1 MPIMYN
7 MKRKQEELISL
18 EAEILEAALDLQ
30 AEDVQEFYGYIIAKR
45 MRDRKGARTLTAHG
59 TLYKAL
65 SRMQR
70 LGWLSSRWE
79 DPTIAANEERPIR
92 RLYIITASGLQVLE
106 TYRKKAP
113 STVSLAF
120 QEEGAGL

>member
-18 EAEILEAALDLQ
+18 EAEILEAALELQ
-30 AEDVQEFYGYIIAKR
+30 EEGAQEFYGYIIAKR
-45 MRDRKGARTLTAHG
+45 LRDRKGARKLTAHG

-70 LGWLSSRWE
+70 LGWLNSRWE
-79 DPTIAANEERPIR
+79 DPAIAGIEERPIR
-92 RLYIITASGLQVLE
+92 RLYSVTASGLQVLE

-120 QEEGAGL
+120 QAEGAGL